1 MSDLSP
7 NTNIPSNEPPL
18 TVDENRAVPSATAA
32 DAAPGAEQEDARRQ
46 PQDTPEPRAE
56 APAEDAGR
64 PSQYSR
70 KDMLEH
76 IAANRE
82 KDRLSNAHA
91 IPDIADQLDPAAQ
104 IGGRDEREPTAADG
118 EPAPLPEFPRP
129 QQDGDHLEVVMP
141 TGVRVLVPR
150 ANVADALA
158 RGLDAERRLHEM
170 QSNPNARPV
179 AQQPEPDAGTIA
191 TQAEEDSLSDEER
204 RGIIRAIQMG
214 TEEEAAEA
222 FKMFEARRPKGADPN
237 EVRRVVAAT
246 FEEAGRDAALVR
258 LQTVYPEIFNDQGYA
273 IQVGV
278 AYNNLIQSRGGQH
291 PKNAREYEALMQT
304 VVDGV
309 HSKYVEPG
317 KTRLSLRGGQ
327 TAANQTAP
335 TPMTARSGVTIAP
348 HVLETRREVK
358 RNQPSP
364 PTASQAA
371 TFAPPPARESRSDVI
386 RNARKARGQVV

>member
-1 MSDLSP
+1 MPDPNP
-7 NTNIPSNEPPL
+7 NTATPSNEAPL
-18 TVDENRAVPSATAA
+18 TVEENRAVPGSAAA
-32 DAAPGAEQEDARRQ
+32 DPAPGADQEAARSQ
-46 PQDTPEPRAE
+46 PQDAPEPRTE
-56 APAEDAGR
+56 GPAEDAHR

-70 KDMLEH
+70 AAMLEH

-104 IGGRDEREPTAADG
+104 IGDRDEPGPAAADG
-118 EPAPLPEFPRP
+118 APRDAGE
-129 QQDGDHLEVVMP
+129 HLEVVMP

-170 QSNPNARPV
+170 QSNPNARPD
-179 AQQPEPDAGTIA
+179 AQQFEPDAGTIA
-191 TQAEEDSLSDEER
+191 SQAEEDSLSDEER

-222 FKMFEARRPKGADPN
+222 FKKFEARRPKGADPN

-327 TAANQTAP
+327 PAANQTAS